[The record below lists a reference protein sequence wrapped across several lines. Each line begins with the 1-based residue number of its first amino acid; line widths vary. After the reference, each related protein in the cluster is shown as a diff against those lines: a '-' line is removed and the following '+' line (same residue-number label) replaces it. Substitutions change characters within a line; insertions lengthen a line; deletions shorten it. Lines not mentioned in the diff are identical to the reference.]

1 MNGLTEIVKLN
12 EQGQTSEVAQA
23 EAILAKHREAG
34 AIPLTGAEARDPLDV
49 PKNVA

>member
-1 MNGLTEIVKLN
+1 MNGLTKIVKLN

-34 AIPLTGAEARDPLDV
+34 TALPQSAEVYETPATEE
-49 PKNVA
+49 NAA